1 MSSHTGLLSSGQ
13 PLGDHSPTLALRL
26 RSRTADTGAAS
37 AAPLAAAMK
46 HESNGSGP
54 NNHQVIPVDDGC
66 PVSADESPADAPAAK
81 EPFSRAQLARYKVDN
96 WIALRRNQMKALVF
110 AAFFQVGVGGLLLAV
125 GPALN
130 GNPAATLDRI
140 FGEDRYSVF
149 WMSWGY
155 LVNPG
160 NHIGFNGSYERTCG
174 VLLTVLGVL
183 YMSTVLGLVVDVIRE
198 KMDQLKMGRNVLE
211 EGHSVILGW
220 TDRAPLIIEEIILAN
235 ESEGGGQ
242 IVVLA
247 DEPAKDVIEA
257 EVHMRFRGRMLGTRV
272 IVRHG
277 SPMLTQDLKKVS
289 VDRARSAI
297 VLSQT
302 GGDADKS
309 DALALRMVLA
319 LKSIGDLDGFVLVE
333 IRDVDNE
340 PLVRLVGGDAIET
353 LVSHDTIGRM
363 MVMASRNPGL
373 SRVYG
378 EVLGF
383 DGDEFYMSA
392 HAELDG
398 RTFGELQA
406 MFPDAVP
413 IGVASADENR
423 IWLKPSLGRVMKPGE
438 KVIVIAEDDDT
449 YAPKPPVDAAPGALP
464 SSTAR
469 PPAVETML
477 FCGWRR
483 DIRDIIHHLD
493 RLVMPGSAIHLCTD
507 AVPLHE
513 RDVKLAE
520 EGLDVNELEHLRI
533 EHFHLN
539 TSVRRKL
546 EDLPLEDYTSVMI
559 FPDQAYEE
567 DMMHSDSHAIATLLL
582 IRDIQA
588 KRLVHRVEAVT
599 RAPRKSAERIAAGV
613 TKWRDRALPPK
624 CPMICEILDPRTQA
638 TIEQNTSVMGSSD
651 FCQSNRLCAQVL
663 AMISENR
670 GVKLLLDELLSPD
683 GTSFYVHSAKDYV
696 GADEALTFYD
706 LAARCAT
713 CNHEILI
720 GYQDTESLETQINPR
735 DKSTSKHWH
744 GLDLV
749 LLRGDSRLQ
758 GQDRTQVA
766 EVLEAFSNMK
776 KKIQMD
782 PEERKRLA
790 KKNSNTAEVTKTLAK
805 NVSKLRTEDL
815 NWLANRVND
824 EIRTRNMKDVAPLAL
839 PLDPGLQTLIDDLAM
854 VPARAERPSFNRIA
868 RIERPSFE
876 AKNGG
881 RPSFSNPYGDESTPR
896 Y

>member
-1 MSSHTGLLSSGQ
+1 
-13 PLGDHSPTLALRL
+13 
-26 RSRTADTGAAS
+26 
-37 AAPLAAAMK
+37 
-46 HESNGSGP
+46 
-54 NNHQVIPVDDGC
+54 
-66 PVSADESPADAPAAK
+66 
-81 EPFSRAQLARYKVDN
+81 
-96 WIALRRNQMKALVF
+96 
-110 AAFFQVGVGGLLLAV
+110 
-125 GPALN
+125 
-130 GNPAATLDRI
+130 
-140 FGEDRYSVF
+140 
-149 WMSWGY
+149 
-155 LVNPG
+155 
-160 NHIGFNGSYERTCG
+160 
-174 VLLTVLGVL
+174 
-183 YMSTVLGLVVDVIRE
+183 
-198 KMDQLKMGRNVLE
+198 
-211 EGHSVILGW
+211 
-220 TDRAPLIIEEIILAN
+220 
-235 ESEGGGQ
+235 
-242 IVVLA
+242 
-247 DEPAKDVIEA
+247 
-257 EVHMRFRGRMLGTRV
+257 
-272 IVRHG
+272 
-277 SPMLTQDLKKVS
+277 
-289 VDRARSAI
+289 
-297 VLSQT
+297 
-302 GGDADKS
+302 
-309 DALALRMVLA
+309 
-319 LKSIGDLDGFVLVE
+319 
-333 IRDVDNE
+333 
-340 PLVRLVGGDAIET
+340 
-353 LVSHDTIGRM
+353 
-363 MVMASRNPGL
+363 
-373 SRVYG
+373 
-378 EVLGF
+378 
-383 DGDEFYMSA
+383 
-392 HAELDG
+392 
-398 RTFGELQA
+398 
-406 MFPDAVP
+406 
-413 IGVASADENR
+413 
-423 IWLKPSLGRVMKPGE
+423 
-438 KVIVIAEDDDT
+438 
-449 YAPKPPVDAAPGALP
+449 
-464 SSTAR
+464 
-469 PPAVETML
+469 ML

-493 RLVMPGSAIHLCTD
+493 RLVMPGSAIHRAIHLCTD

-546 EDLPLEDYTSVMI
+546 EDLALEDYTSVMI

-567 DMMHSDSHAIATLLL
+567 DMMHSDSHAVATLLL

-706 LAARCAT
+706 LARCALQPRDFDRLPG
-713 CNHEILI
+713 H
-720 GYQDTESLETQINPR
+720 GVPRDADQPR

-805 NVSKLRTEDL
+805 NIGKLRTEDL

-876 AKNGG
+876 AKNG